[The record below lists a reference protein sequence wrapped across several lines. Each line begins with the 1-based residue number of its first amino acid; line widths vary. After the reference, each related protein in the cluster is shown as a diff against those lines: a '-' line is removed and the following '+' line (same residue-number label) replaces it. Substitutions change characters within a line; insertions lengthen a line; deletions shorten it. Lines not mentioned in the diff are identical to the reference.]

1 MAINTMSLEF
11 VEHSA
16 KAEHKASV
24 IWLHGLG
31 DSGDGFLPVAAQLAL
46 PDELGVRFIFPH
58 APIQPV
64 TLNGGMAMRSW
75 YDIKSMDLENRADEA
90 GVRESAAKIEQL
102 IEQELASGIAAD
114 KIILAGFSQGGVI
127 SLHLAPRYS
136 KKLAGVMALST
147 YMCVPNKFADEAK
160 HTNLNVFM
168 AHGRHDDVVPHSAGR
183 NAFDV
188 LQANNMDVSWQDYP
202 MAHQVC
208 GEELAAIRQWL
219 IASLS

>member
-1 MAINTMSLEF
+1 MSLEF
-11 VEHSA
+11 VEYTA
-16 KAEHKASV
+16 KGEHKASV

-31 DSGDGFLPVAAQLAL
+31 DSGDGFLPVASQLAL

-75 YDIKSMDLENRADEA
+75 YDIKSMDLDKRADET
-90 GVRESAAKIEQL
+90 GVRESAAKVEQL

-114 KIILAGFSQGGVI
+114 KIILAGFSQGGVV
-127 SLHLAPRYS
+127 SLHLAPRFAQ
-136 KKLAGVMALST
+136 KLAGVMALST
-147 YMCVPNKFADEAK
+147 YMCAPDKFADEVK
-160 HTNLNVFM
+160 QSSLNVFM

-219 IASLS
+219 IARLS

>member
-1 MAINTMSLEF
+1 MSLEF
-11 VEHSA
+11 VEHPV
-16 KAEHKASV
+16 KTEHKASV

-31 DSGDGFLPVAAQLAL
+31 DSGDGFLPVATQLAL

-75 YDIKSMDLENRADEA
+75 YDIKSMDLEARADEA
-90 GVRESAAKIEQL
+90 GVRESAAKVQQL
-102 IEQELASGIAAD
+102 IEQELASGIPAD
-114 KIILAGFSQGGVI
+114 KIILAGFSQGGVV
-127 SLHLAPRYS
+127 SLHLAPRFTQ
-136 KKLAGVMALST
+136 KLAGVMALST
-147 YMCVPNKFADEAK
+147 YMCAPNKLADEAK

-183 NAFDV
+183 NAFDI

-219 IASLS
+219 IARLS